1 MILTAERGA
10 VRVRSLSEKMDEKE
24 LRRLWDEIGRAALK
38 LEMALREVEKREKYE
53 QKRLI

>member
-1 MILTAERGA
+1 M
-10 VRVRSLSEKMDEKE
+10 SEKMDEKE

-53 QKRLI
+53 QKRFI